1 VPSTAYTIGHSTHDL
16 DRFVALLRGAGVA
29 GVADVRRWPR
39 SRRHPQ
45 FDDDALAVEL
55 PLRAIDYEHL
65 PGLGGRR
72 APRPDSVN
80 DGWEHEAF
88 RGYADHMATPEFAAA
103 LEALAG
109 LCAERPTA
117 AMCAE
122 ATWWRCHRRLVAD
135 ALVVRG
141 WSVLHVMPGGAAVA
155 HDLTPFAVV
164 DGTRLSYPAPELR
177 LEP

>member
-55 PLRAIDYEHL
+55 PLRAIGYAHL
-65 PGLGGRR
+65 PDLGGRR
-72 APRPDSVN
+72 TPRPDSVN

-103 LEALAG
+103 LETLEG

-135 ALVVRG
+135 ALVVRD
-141 WSVLHVMPGGAAVA
+141 WSVLHLMPGGPVMA
-155 HDLTPFAVV
+155 HELTPFAVV
-164 DGTRLSYPAPELR
+164 DGGRLTYPTPQLR

>member
-1 VPSTAYTIGHSTHDL
+1 VPGTAYTIGHSTHDL
-16 DRFVALLRGAGVA
+16 DRFVALLGGAGVA

-45 FDDDALAVEL
+45 FDDEALAVEL
-55 PLRAIDYEHL
+55 PLRAIGYEHL

-72 APRPDSVN
+72 AARPDSVN

-103 LEALAG
+103 LQTLEG
-109 LCAERPTA
+109 LCTERPTA

-135 ALVVRG
+135 VAVLARGVTVRHVLPDGRLGEHRPAEGARLGADGLVR
-141 WSVLHVMPGGAAVA
+141 WPG
-155 HDLTPFAVV
+155 
-164 DGTRLSYPAPELR
+164 
-177 LEP
+177 